1 MQNRIEKLSETK
13 LNSVNL
19 FKAVNEHA
27 LSLCNYYIGLIDL
40 EPCEFEEIDKLVRK
54 ILMNLNVHMKPACKE
69 RLYLPRNMFGRGL
82 ISITFKAEKMLL
94 DFKTSLE
101 RRKFTS
107 LRSAGILWAEQQ
119 RKSHMATITEF
130 LRIKY
135 ESSQHIEQTL
145 KSLQIEC
152 LLSAI
157 KKKTLHSKLFESLNN
172 ETFDIQTS
180 SKWIV
185 KENISPKSEAM
196 FFLLQDRS

>member
-1 MQNRIEKLSETK
+1 MQNRNEKLSETK

-19 FKAVNEHA
+19 FKAINKKNEHA

-40 EPCEFEEIDKLVRK
+40 ESCEFEKIYKLVRK
-54 ILMNLNVHMKPACKE
+54 ILMILNVHMKPACKE

-101 RRKFTS
+101 RRKLTS

-135 ESSQHIEQTL
+135 ESTQHIEQTL

-152 LLSAI
+152 LLTAI
-157 KKKTLHSKLFESLNN
+157 KKKTLHSKLFESLDN
-172 ETFDIQTS
+172 ETFNIQTS
-180 SKWIV
+180 SK
-185 KENISPKSEAM
+185 
-196 FFLLQDRS
+196 